1 MSRHEQAR
9 AILEALFQRR
19 PPSEGISEARLYAMG
34 REYPPDELGVSF
46 GTVMLEEAEK
56 MALGNRPD
64 RMSRQDTLRI
74 NAVLAALPGWERKG
88 KMPQTCPYGRQ
99 RSFCRIIAE

>member
-56 MALGNRPD
+56 MALEGRLELYRSGNAYYFRP
-64 RMSRQDTLRI
+64 R
-74 NAVLAALPGWERKG
+74 AVNKT
-88 KMPQTCPYGRQ
+88 Q
-99 RSFCRIIAE
+99 

>member
-1 MSRHEQAR
+1 MNRHEQAR
-9 AILEALFQRR
+9 AILEALFQCR

-56 MALGNRPD
+56 MALEGRLELYRSGNAYYFRP
-64 RMSRQDTLRI
+64 Q
-74 NAVLAALPGWERKG
+74 GG
-88 KMPQTCPYGRQ
+88 Q
-99 RSFCRIIAE
+99 

>member
-56 MALGNRPD
+56 MALEGHPG
-64 RMSRQDTLRI
+64 
-74 NAVLAALPGWERKG
+74 AVPLWQRLLLP
-88 KMPQTCPYGRQ
+88 PQGGQ
-99 RSFCRIIAE
+99 

>member
-56 MALGNRPD
+56 MPLEGRLELYRSGNAYYFRP
-64 RMSRQDTLRI
+64 RVVNKTQ
-74 NAVLAALPGWERKG
+74 
-88 KMPQTCPYGRQ
+88 
-99 RSFCRIIAE
+99 

>member
-56 MALGNRPD
+56 MALEGRLED
-64 RMSRQDTLRI
+64 MTQMDARRI
-74 NAVLAALPGWERKG
+74 NAILAALPGWEKKG
-88 KMPQTCPYGRQ
+88 QMSTRSPYRLQ
-99 RSFCRIIAE
+99 RAFTRIKR

>member
-56 MALGNRPD
+56 NGPGGPPG
-64 RMSRQDTLRI
+64 
-74 NAVLAALPGWERKG
+74 AVPL
-88 KMPQTCPYGRQ
+88 RQ
-99 RSFCRIIAE
+99 RLLFPPQGGQ